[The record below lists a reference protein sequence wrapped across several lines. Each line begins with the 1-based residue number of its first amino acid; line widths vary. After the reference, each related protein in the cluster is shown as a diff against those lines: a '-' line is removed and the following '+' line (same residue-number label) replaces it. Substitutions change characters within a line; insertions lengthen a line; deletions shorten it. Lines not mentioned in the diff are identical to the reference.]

1 MWSGLLPMLPKQIFW
16 AIVVLICA
24 YAWLR
29 GRSEERIAATI
40 CLLATIATHFL
51 ISPLHERYTGVE
63 TGLLLIDL
71 GVLAG
76 FVAIALVSSRFWPL
90 WAAGFQLTVSM
101 SHVMKA
107 VDLDLL
113 PKAYAAA
120 AVFWS
125 YPILLVIVVGTW
137 RTNRRA
143 PQRLS

>member
-1 MWSGLLPMLPKQIFW
+1 MLPKQIFG

-40 CLLATIATHFL
+40 CLLATVATHFL

>member
-1 MWSGLLPMLPKQIFW
+1 MLPKQIFW

-40 CLLATIATHFL
+40 CLLATVATHFL

-125 YPILLVIVVGTW
+125 YPILLVIVVGT
-137 RTNRRA
+137 
-143 PQRLS
+143 

>member
-1 MWSGLLPMLPKQIFW
+1 M
-16 AIVVLICA
+16 
-24 YAWLR
+24 
-29 GRSEERIAATI
+29 
-40 CLLATIATHFL
+40 
-51 ISPLHERYTGVE
+51 
-63 TGLLLIDL
+63 
-71 GVLAG
+71 
-76 FVAIALVSSRFWPL
+76 AIALVSSRFWPL

-101 SHVMKA
+101 SHLMKA

>member
-1 MWSGLLPMLPKQIFW
+1 MLPKQIFW

-40 CLLATIATHFL
+40 CLLATVATHFL

>member
-1 MWSGLLPMLPKQIFW
+1 MLPKQIFW

-40 CLLATIATHFL
+40 CLLATVATHFL

-137 RTNRRA
+137 RANRRA